1 MKYNT
6 LEVTEQPEGLGFTGI
21 RDLVNQTLMQ
31 NFGTSTGQGGVPS
44 GFRELDKHT
53 GGFQK
58 GNLYTIAVRPGMGK
72 TAFLLSL
79 AVNMAI
85 KDDFGVAVFSSERSD
100 MKMTQRLIESETG
113 MSVEKLRAGRF
124 KESKKAQLHSLLSNI
139 AKAKIF
145 IDDTPGLSL
154 DELLR
159 KSIQLKEKH
168 DTDII
173 IIDYLEL
180 LNKPGMLDSVHTDYA
195 FVLQSIRAIAQK
207 LNIPVLLFSQARV
220 SSNGSGL
227 KARYGATH
235 LPASMREIS
244 DVLMLLHR
252 NDALYSSGPP
262 AKSAVEL
269 WVYKKTGEEEEVI
282 VPLHFIDSIAK
293 FADQP

>member
-6 LEVTEQPEGLGFTGI
+6 LEVTEQPEGLGFTSI
-21 RDLVNQTLMQ
+21 RDLVNQTLNQ
-31 NFGTSTGQGGVPS
+31 NFGTGIGLGSVPS

-79 AVNMAI
+79 AANMAI
-85 KDDFGVAVFSSERSD
+85 KDDFSVAVFSSERSD

-113 MSVEKLRAGRF
+113 MSVEKLRSGRF
-124 KESKKAQLHSLLSNI
+124 RESRKAQLHSLLSSI

-159 KSIQLKEKH
+159 KATLLKEQQSA
-168 DTDII
+168 DII

-180 LNKPGMLDSVHTDYA
+180 LNKPGMLDAVETDYA
-195 FVLQSIRAIAQK
+195 FVLQSVRALAQK
-207 LNIPVLLFSQARV
+207 LDVPVVLFSQARI

-227 KARYGATH
+227 KERYGAIH

-244 DVLMLLHR
+244 DVLLLLHR
-252 NDALYSSGPP
+252 NDTFHSPGPGN
-262 AKSAVEL
+262 KSAVEL
-269 WVYKKTGEEEEVI
+269 WVYNKPGEGEEVVI
-282 VPLHFIDSIAK
+282 PLHFIDSIAK
-293 FADQP
+293 FADYP